1 MIRVRGIQQ
10 LSLIKGNSLNLA
22 VKINCIDTIERV
34 VFNCPSLG
42 IVKDLSLLN
51 ELFVLYYSADQT
63 SSFPVGVFKYSLT
76 LHLKTNG
83 VRTAIYNS
91 TIAVQPAVTSGFEE
105 HCPYDSSANYDTEEF
120 CPAPALFIDLLDVIQ
135 VVPNAFSNVTLGVN
149 YEVAEQGPPIKI
161 ILLDPDSIYKA
172 LLDYID
178 ITTAKQLTLFL
189 NGPKAYKLS
198 YCTIEKV
205 EDRITVTGID
215 FTHSSFV
222 SLLFASTSGTY
233 TGVITPVNM
242 SSQEIEF
249 LPHAT
254 EDGTSTSAI
263 SYKGREYNLVDEGAR
278 KQLDSKQDTLKSGE
292 NIKTINGESILG
304 AGDLVIGVVAASDD
318 RVGGMKTGYVDTKD
332 TRGVK
337 LDSQSRAYV
346 RVPSYTAGEGLEL
359 TKDNIFNVKNLST
372 DTLKQGTEDIVLDG
386 GKISEIGG

>member
-10 LSLIKGNSLNLA
+10 LSLIKGNSFNLA

-34 VFNCPSLG
+34 AFNCPSLG

-51 ELFVLYYSADQT
+51 ELFVLYYPADQT

-76 LHLKTNG
+76 LYLKTNG

-161 ILLDPDSIYKA
+161 NILNADSIYA
-172 LLDYID
+172 SLLDYAD
-178 ITTAKQLTLFL
+178 IATAKQLTLIL
-189 NGPKAYKLS
+189 NGFIEYKLT
-198 YCTIEKV
+198 YCTVEKV
-205 EDRITVTGID
+205 DDRIIVTGID
-215 FTHSSFV
+215 FTQSSFV
-222 SLLFASTSGTY
+222 SLSLAPTSEEY
-233 TGVITPVNM
+233 VGVITPVNM
-242 SSQEIEF
+242 TIQEIEF
-249 LPHAT
+249 LPT
-254 EDGTSTSAI
+254 TSEDGISASSI
-263 SYKGREYNLVDEGAR
+263 SYKGKRYNVVDEGAR
-278 KQLDSKQDTLKSGE
+278 KQLENKQDTLKSGE
-292 NIKTINGESILG
+292 NIKTVNGESILG
-304 AGDLVIGVVAASDD
+304 AGDLVIGVVAASDEHI
-318 RVGGMKTGYVDTKD
+318 GGIKTGHVDTKD

-346 RVPSYTAGEGLEL
+346 QVPTYSAGEGLEL
-359 TKDNIFNVKNLST
+359 TEDNIFNVKNLST
-372 DTLKQGTEDIVLDG
+372 DTLKQGTEEIVLDG
-386 GKISEIGG
+386 GRINEIGG